1 MDRPALDWRAKRR
14 DTIMTSTESKA
25 ESAAAAESVPA
36 GRRRLYRSAGFG
48 GVGVFVAWAAQPVIV
63 SILSPRAPEN
73 GRDFAYIESTPF
85 LGVMEAIVFSGIGV
99 AMLFMV
105 TAVGQLTA
113 SAGPPSTAARVGHL
127 LGVLS
132 SIAWF
137 LVAGSSLALYTS
149 VGSSLGEAAPEPE
162 IQEGLIQLHAVVLTG
177 LIGPYVLGIIGWL
190 VMLATAGR
198 RTGVIGWPL
207 TIVCVLAVVVMV
219 GASFVPFAPPWG
231 WVAGIGVALV
241 LGIAF
246 LAKARRAD

>member
-1 MDRPALDWRAKRR
+1 
-14 DTIMTSTESKA
+14 MTSTEA
-25 ESAAAAESVPA
+25 EAGAAAAAASVPA
-36 GRRRLYRSAGFG
+36 GRRRLYRIAGLG

-63 SILSPRAPEN
+63 SIMSPRAPEN

-132 SIAWF
+132 GIAWF
-137 LVAGSSLALYTS
+137 FVAGSVARAVHLRS
-149 VGSSLGEAAPEPE
+149 GSPSARRRRSRNSSRGS
-162 IQEGLIQLHAVVLTG
+162 IQLHAVVLTG
-177 LIGPYVLGIIGWL
+177 LIGPYMLGMIGWL

-198 RTGVIGWPL
+198 RAGVIGWPL
-207 TIVCVLAVVVMV
+207 TIVCILAVGVMV
-219 GASFVPFAPPWG
+219 AASFVPFAPPWG
-231 WVAGIGVALV
+231 WVAGIGAALV

-246 LAKARRAD
+246 LVKARRAD